1 LIYDRKIHEEEITR
15 QKRIRETAE
24 LSYAKSHMPTRM
36 QKECDRKA
44 QLPPKS
50 QQENYSF
57 KPKIGQV
64 VTSEMFL
71 EM

>member
-1 LIYDRKIHEEEITR
+1 VLIYDRKMREEEIAR

-36 QKECDRKA
+36 QKDMDRKA

-50 QQENYSF
+50 KEENYPF
-57 KPKIGQV
+57 KP
-64 VTSEMFL
+64 
-71 EM
+71 